1 MPEEEMK
8 NDEILML
15 KKENQMLKEL
25 LEKSERKNK
34 KLKLKR
40 KKLKLEINHLKK
52 RLEYYSKK
60 EMLEIEQEI
69 ANNKAKL
76 TSSLCFD
83 REQSGFISIWGKENK
98 T

>member
-1 MPEEEMK
+1 MSEEMK

-15 KKENQMLKEL
+15 KEL
-25 LEKSERKNK
+25 LEKCERKNK
-34 KLKLKR
+34 KIKAKN

-76 TSSLCFD
+76 SSSLCFD
-83 REQSGFISIWGKENK
+83 
-98 T
+98 